1 MRIGSVALPLGCKVR
16 AFNHL
21 KTCGKRSHF
30 LPLAATSCHQNQ
42 KRYGVTRMPFTLQA
56 ERSADQPVV
65 RQANSPTCQ
74 LAGWPT
80 SQTSGESD
88 YRPTNRSEGKRFL
101 KVLMGNA
108 IPCHLLPQAATK
120 GGNGTGS
127 QKCPLLCEQ
136 NGRLV
141 SPLSEMP
148 AIRPAGLS
156 DFRLASLPDSRRAG
170 RPTSWLNCRLAGMLT
185 DKPTGRTD
193 CRPDNRLLTT

>member
-1 MRIGSVALPLGCKVR
+1 MLPQ
-16 AFNHL
+16 
-21 KTCGKRSHF
+21 
-30 LPLAATSCHQNQ
+30 AATKTRNDTELQESPLLCRQ
-42 KRYGVTRMPFTLQA
+42 KGR
-56 ERSADQPVV
+56 
-65 RQANSPTCQ
+65 
-74 LAGWPT
+74 
-80 SQTSGESD
+80 QTSPSSD
-88 YRPTNRSEGKRFL
+88 KPTVRPARLPDGRPARHPENRYRPTNRSEGKRFL
-101 KVLMGNA
+101 KVLTDNA

-141 SPLSEMP
+141 SPLSEIP